1 MSASGPNGGR
11 IGIIGTAPNRSRG
24 ALIGAMKPSA
34 TPTLDAPARG
44 LDIPILVLFGCP
56 GAGKGTLADLLVT
69 EHGFA
74 HLSTGAAMRAWA
86 DGPSAEQ
93 QELKAAMARGDYG
106 SDELAARIVGDT
118 IAGLAPG
125 TPAVILDGF
134 PRNVAQY
141 ASWRAGG
148 GSGVGLLLDLD
159 ENVAI
164 SRITCRGTCP
174 VDGTPIVGANAPC
187 PHCGTPARQR
197 ADDCEIETV
206 RRRFAAYR
214 EMVLPILDAWRA
226 DGLPLRRFDADCPI
240 ERLTPLAAEIARDM
254 APSPIRRGDR

>member
-1 MSASGPNGGR
+1 MNSLSA
-11 IGIIGTAPNRSRG
+11 
-24 ALIGAMKPSA
+24 
-34 TPTLDAPARG
+34 PTVDAPTRSLA
-44 LDIPILVLFGCP
+44 IPVLVLFGCP
-56 GAGKGTLADLLVT
+56 GAGKGTLADILVSD
-69 EHGFA
+69 HGFA

-93 QELKAAMARGDYG
+93 QALKAAMTRGDYG
-106 SDELAARIVGDT
+106 SDELAARIVADT
-118 IAGLAPG
+118 IAGLAPE

-134 PRNVAQY
+134 PRNVQQY
-141 ASWRAGG
+141 ASWRTGG
-148 GSGVGLLLDLD
+148 GSGSGLLLDLD
-159 ENVAI
+159 ESVAI

-214 EMVLPILDAWRA
+214 EMVLPILDAWRG

-240 ERLTPLAAEIARDM
+240 DDLTPLAAEVARDIV
-254 APSPIRRGDR
+254 AA